1 MTSINFEAM
10 EDEIDDIVFDV
21 ILEHK
26 TRHEAVKEL
35 LNLYPVMLSPE
46 RIAKQMGWDSYYEM
60 MINEDHIESI
70 TKGAINMIFIAYKL
84 KVPFD

>member
-1 MTSINFEAM
+1 M

-35 LNLYPVMLSPE
+35 LNLYPVMLSRE
-46 RIAKQMGWDSYYEM
+46 HIAKQMGWDDYTEM
-60 MINEDHIESI
+60 MLNEKNIEPI
-70 TKGAINMIFIAYKL
+70 TKVAINMIFIAYKL
-84 KVPFD
+84 KIPFD

>member
-1 MTSINFEAM
+1 MLYLFNVNVNFEAM

-35 LNLYPVMLSPE
+35 LNLYPVML
-46 RIAKQMGWDSYYEM
+46 Y
-60 MINEDHIESI
+60 
-70 TKGAINMIFIAYKL
+70 FILPKNFFTFL
-84 KVPFD
+84 CSFIW